1 MTIGKGKGVFMNM
14 QIKKWIIYSMVLIF
28 LAGLGIPMTSYAA
41 DAEWRMMHGEQDA
54 LVVGTITETTEDGY
68 KVEVAQAVWCKQDT
82 AKGRM
87 IPIEDV
93 PSEMIIPE
101 IRYAYSY
108 HVRTEPQIG
117 DYLFISV
124 DKKKGDIWEQNWLAM
139 EVSSTDI
146 ATMEFAQPENMT
158 NSEYAWKIFVASGGE
173 TTSFAFDGSDILY
186 VDGEIVFDR
195 AEYLKELQAEKESP
209 ENAEALESEKVKEVL
224 EAEEMNIEDFEKKP
238 EEKSEADTMLLEN
251 EASSIGIIGGAD
263 GPTAIFIGGKIGKG
277 TIAAGVGIVAIILVA
292 AIVIIRKVWKKK

>member
-1 MTIGKGKGVFMNM
+1 MKK

-28 LAGLGIPMTSYAA
+28 LTGLGIPMTSYAA

-54 LVVGTITETTEDGY
+54 LVVGTVTEITEEGY
-68 KVEVAQAVWCKQDT
+68 KVEVAQALWCKQDT

-101 IRYAYSY
+101 IHYTYSY
-108 HVRTEPQIG
+108 HVRTEPQVG

-139 EVSSTDI
+139 EVSSTDT

-158 NSEYAWKIFVASGGE
+158 NSEYAWKIFVLSGGE
-173 TTSFAFDGSDILY
+173 TTSFAFEGNDILY
-186 VDGEIVFDR
+186 VDGEIVFER
-195 AEYLKELQAEKESP
+195 AEYLKELEAGKANT
-209 ENAEALESEKVKEVL
+209 ENVETLESESVTEVL
-224 EAEEMNIEDFEKKP
+224 ESEEINIEAFEKKP
-238 EEKSEADTMLLEN
+238 EEKSEAEDTILLKN
-251 EASSIGIIGGAD
+251 EASSISIIGGAD
-263 GPTAIFIGGKIGKG
+263 GPTAIFIAGKIGKG
-277 TIAAGVGIVAIILVA
+277 TIAAAVGIAAIILVA
-292 AIVIIRKVWKKK
+292 AVVIIRKLWKKK